1 MSSLHRYELT
11 ESFSY
16 QGEGLEDDELLE
28 LISESKAMSRQLDDY
43 GQQKSVGITTAK
55 RLAEFLGDDMV
66 RVGVSLGYDWLV
78 SRYFMYND
86 YITVPSWSTCHRQS
100 YSNSHLQYRFQNSG
114 LFFTEVVS
122 R

>member
-1 MSSLHRYELT
+1 M
-11 ESFSY
+11 
-16 QGEGLEDDELLE
+16 EDDELLE
-28 LISESKAMSRQLDDY
+28 LISESKAMSRQLEDY

-78 SRYFMYND
+78 SRYVMYND
-86 YITVPSWSTCHRQS
+86 YITISSWFTCNRQS

-114 LFFTEVVS
+114 LFLTEVVS